1 MVMVIPQ
8 KVASLLVLESK
19 PFSLDHRNENVH
31 ESSLD

>member
-19 PFSLDHRNENVH
+19 PFSRDPRNVNVH
-31 ESSLD
+31 ESGLD